1 MGEGQNGNQPGISG
15 LFSQFTK
22 QFWIVNTLELFER
35 GAFYALM
42 AVLAHHMVQNLQF
55 SETLTGIIGALFMFC
70 LYFLPFILGAIADK
84 FGFKQMLILN
94 FILMCIGYSL
104 MGVAS
109 DTALFVISIVILGVG
124 AGGFKPIISTTIAEI
139 TQTEQRSLA
148 YAIYYWMINCGAF
161 FFPLIFGIYFA
172 GFPSPE
178 AAAPFYRYIFFFSA
192 FFVIVNLTITLLFYS
207 NPKAPESEKELTT
220 IFANAMTVVKDRK
233 FFSLLIIYSGFWFM
247 FAMNHTY
254 LPLYMLNFKI
264 MPGWFTTLLL
274 ATINPGTIIIMG
286 PFLAK
291 YQEKLPSLQMMIMG
305 LGIFMVGL
313 FILGISPTPAALFI
327 GIIIF
332 SIGEFITHPNFI
344 SYVSKIAPP
353 EQRTIYMGYIFIAT
367 GNGLVLGTL
376 FGGALYENVARNM
389 ESPRLFWAII
399 ISIGLVS
406 AFFFLLYNKK
416 YGEQKPA
423 EEVERAEIL
432 EVTPLRKG
440 ILESNVTLI
449 APILFIPIILFA
461 AISAGTMPF
470 HELEYDDEKEI
481 VIDWKDYN
489 SIPITITEQGA
500 LNENTNF
507 EHTYPINDRNII
519 HIEFTLTWTDE
530 PDYTSRHENQP
541 DEFTLRVEPANGTT
555 KISPPTPN
563 PQGGTGV
570 INLEFDFFEKQ
581 PYEYYNGTG
590 EYKVTVQ
597 LGDCGDHEL
606 LRPSLGALDQPD
618 TSNSWALEI
627 EYTYYEKSE

>member
-1 MGEGQNGNQPGISG
+1 MGDGQNENKPGISG
-15 LFSQFTK
+15 LFRQFTK

-42 AVLAHHMVQNLQF
+42 AVLAQHMVQNLQF
-55 SETLTGIIGALFMFC
+55 SETLTGIIAALFMFC

-109 DTALFVISIVILGVG
+109 DTTLFVISIVILGVG

-139 TQTEQRSLA
+139 THTEQRSLA
-148 YAIYYWMINCGAF
+148 YTIYYWMINCGAF

-192 FFVIVNLTITLLFYS
+192 FFVIVNLTITLLFYN
-207 NPKAPESEKELTT
+207 NPKAPESEKKLTT

-233 FFSLLIIYSGFWFM
+233 FFALLIIYSGFWFM

-313 FILGISPTPAALFI
+313 FILGISPTPAALFL

-376 FGGALYENVARNM
+376 FGGALYESVARNM

-406 AFFFLLYNKK
+406 AFLFLLYNRK
-416 YGEQKPA
+416 YGEEKPS
-423 EEVERAEIL
+423 EDLVSVEPEKALAI
-432 EVTPLRKG
+432 RKR
-440 ILESNVTLI
+440 ILESNITLI
-449 APILFIPIILFA
+449 VPILVIPIIIFA
-461 AISAGTMPF
+461 AFSAGTVPF
-470 HELEYDDEKEI
+470 HELKRDTEEDISEKILEEI
-481 VIDWKDYN
+481 VI
-489 SIPITITEQGA
+489 PGTEPGYT
-500 LNENTNF
+500 NENQVS
-507 EHTYPINDRNII
+507 
-519 HIEFTLTWTDE
+519 EFTFVISEETPKLVWVNCSLSWTDE
-530 PDYTSRHENQP
+530 DSAYPFGTNDP
-541 DEFTLRVEPANGTT
+541 DEFQVSIIAPNGETMDDSGFSNAGTVEATVKLDFEEADFQYNYLGEWTVQVEAGVCGDDSSAAS
-555 KISPPTPN
+555 II
-563 PQGGTGV
+563 GV
-570 INLEFDFFEKQ
+570 ILTTED
-581 PYEYYNGTG
+581 TG
-590 EYKVTVQ
+590 N
-597 LGDCGDHEL
+597 DW
-606 LRPSLGALDQPD
+606 SLDY
-618 TSNSWALEI
+618 S
-627 EYTYYEKSE
+627 YTYLSEQEES